1 MNYSRY
7 TVCCTY
13 LGTFRKRGF
22 EVDIVNMTRFL
33 AFGTSTASGGLFGT
47 TNTNTSN
54 PFGAATNS
62 LFGNA
67 GFAAAAQPGTTVKFN
82 VSLTV
87 FRVLQKRTQCSN
99 YIFY

>member
-13 LGTFRKRGF
+13 LGTFSF
-22 EVDIVNMTRFL
+22 EGDIVHMTCFL

-47 TNTNTSN
+47 TNTNSN
-54 PFGAATNS
+54 PFGAATSS
-62 LFGNA
+62 LFGNT
-67 GFAAAAQPGTTVKFN
+67 GFAATQPGTTVKFN

-87 FRVLQKRTQCSN
+87 FRVLQKSTQCSH
-99 YIFY
+99 YIFC